1 MTNLYADDKIMKKI
15 TVSDSSICQIF
26 GEKDITVMN
35 CEKTLMARII
45 RAGIVTIYDFTEPFS

>member
-1 MTNLYADDKIMKKI
+1 MPDDKIMKKI
-15 TVSDSSICQIF
+15 TVSDSSICKIF

-45 RAGIVTIYDFTEPFS
+45 RAGIVTIYDFAEPFS

>member
-1 MTNLYADDKIMKKI
+1 MLDDKIIKEI
-15 TVSDSSICQIF
+15 TVSDSSICKIF

-45 RAGIVTIYDFTEPFS
+45 RAGIVTIYDFVEPFS